1 MDISPSPV
9 KSNTC
14 ISGHAFA
21 PSLILPYS
29 FADVWFDKAG
39 ASLTTLLSAAEDA
52 FCPVVAPTVCPTP
65 FAVIVH
71 AVVSS
76 PATYAEVPM

>member
-1 MDISPSPV
+1 MDTSPSEV
-9 KSNTC
+9 KSITC

-29 FADVWFDKAG
+29 FAVVWFDKAG
-39 ASLTTLLSAAEDA
+39 ASLTTLLSA
-52 FCPVVAPTVCPTP
+52 VVFPPAGAPTVHPTP

-71 AVVSS
+71 FVVSS